1 MNPQGAAV
9 FLIDFAFSVYIF
21 IVLTR
26 FVLQVARADFY
37 NPISQF
43 VLRAT
48 NPLLAPLRASF
59 PATGAWTSLPWYWWC
74 C

>member
-26 FVLQVARADFY
+26 FVLQLARADF
-37 NPISQF
+37 
-43 VLRAT
+43 
-48 NPLLAPLRASF
+48 
-59 PATGAWTSLPWYWWC
+59 
-74 C
+74 

>member
-26 FVLQVARADFY
+26 
-37 NPISQF
+37 
-43 VLRAT
+43 
-48 NPLLAPLRASF
+48 
-59 PATGAWTSLPWYWWC
+59 
-74 C
+74 